1 MILFSLSNNQ
11 VVVAPEALLIQEFS
25 TLSVQ
30 ELGYVYFMTDYKS
43 SYNSYQEEKRSE
55 QIKTDLGLK
64 TIDEKVVKACKKY
77 AELQETTSMRL
88 LKAAR
93 LAVHK
98 LTDFF
103 ERGGPKDRN
112 YVKNIE
118 NLGKIVESIDKLEN
132 LVKKEVAVD
141 GRSKGGRDINEFEK

>member
-1 MILFSLSNNQ
+1 
-11 VVVAPEALLIQEFS
+11 
-25 TLSVQ
+25 
-30 ELGYVYFMTDYKS
+30 MTDYKS
-43 SYNSYQEEKRSE
+43 PYNSYPEEQRSSK
-55 QIKTDLGLK
+55 IKEDLGLK
-64 TIDEKVVKACKKY
+64 KIDEKINKACKKY

-93 LAVHK
+93 LAVQK

-132 LVKKEVAVD
+132 LVKKEVSVE
-141 GRSKGGRDINEFEK
+141 GRSKGNREVNEFEK